1 MTIAEA
7 HAQPSAKHRMEALA
21 DGVFAIVMTLLV
33 LEIKV
38 PDLPRSAA
46 NHDIWVAVRS
56 EAPVFFS
63 FLITFILSGAFWHL
77 HQRLLT
83 QLKAVRGGLLVLNI
97 AFLMFVSLLPFS
109 TGMLGHFLQR
119 PFAQE
124 FYFANQLVL
133 GLLLVI
139 QHRVARR
146 LGLLNDPESEGAIDL
161 SWRLL
166 VFPIGAAFAMI
177 ICPLAPK
184 FSFYGFVV
192 AGLATRI
199 ARRRA
204 KSKTVHK

>member
-1 MTIAEA
+1 MITAEA

-38 PDLPRSAA
+38 PNLPRSAA
-46 NHDIWVAVRS
+46 NHDIWLAVRS

-83 QLKAVRGGLLVLNI
+83 QLKVVRGGLLVLNI
-97 AFLMFVSLLPFS
+97 GFLMFVSLLPFS
-109 TGMLGHFLQR
+109 TGMLGHFLTR

-124 FYFANQLVL
+124 FYFANQLIL
-133 GLLLVI
+133 GLLLLI

-146 LGLLNDPESEGAIDL
+146 LGLLNDPDSEPAVDL

-166 VFPIGAAFAMI
+166 VFPIGATLAMI
-177 ICPLAPK
+177 ICPIAPN
-184 FSFYGFVV
+184 FSFYGFLV
-192 AGLATRI
+192 AGLGTRI

-204 KSKTVHK
+204 KGRGVKK

>member
-1 MTIAEA
+1 MAIAEA
-7 HAQPSAKHRMEALA
+7 HSQPSAKHRMEALA

-46 NHDIWVAVRS
+46 NHDIWVGVRA

-83 QLKAVRGGLLVLNI
+83 QLKAVRGAVLVLNI
-97 AFLMFVSLLPFS
+97 VFLMFVSLLPFS

-124 FYFANQLVL
+124 FYFANQFIL

-139 QHRVARR
+139 QLHVARR
-146 LGLLNDPESEGAIDL
+146 LDLLNDPTSEPAVDL

-166 VFPIGAAFAMI
+166 VFPIGAALAMAI
-177 ICPLAPK
+177 SPVAPNL
-184 FSFYGFVV
+184 SFYGFLV
-192 AGLATRI
+192 AALVTRV

-204 KSKTVHK
+204 RPKGAK

>member
-1 MTIAEA
+1 MSGTSYS
-7 HAQPSAKHRMEALA
+7 QSSSKHRVEALA

-38 PDLPRSAA
+38 PDLPRSASS
-46 NHDIWVAVRS
+46 HEIWLGVRS

-83 QLKAVRGGLLVLNI
+83 QLKAVRGALLALNI

-109 TGMLGHFLQR
+109 TGMLGHFLRR

-124 FYFANQLVL
+124 FYFANQLIL

-139 QHRVARR
+139 QLRVARR
-146 LGLLNDPESEGAIDL
+146 LDLLNEPDSEPAIDL

-177 ICPLAPK
+177 ISPAAPN
-184 FSFYGFVV
+184 FSFYGFLV
-192 AGLATRI
+192 AGLLTRI
-199 ARRRA
+199 ARTRA
-204 KSKTVHK
+204 KRKAARK

>member
-1 MTIAEA
+1 MAIAEA
-7 HAQPSAKHRMEALA
+7 HPQPSAKHRMEALA

-38 PDLPRSAA
+38 PDLPRSSPSRE
-46 NHDIWVAVRS
+46 IWLAVRS

-83 QLKAVRGGLLVLNI
+83 QLRAVRGALLVLNI
-97 AFLMFVSLLPFS
+97 VFLMFVSLLPFS

-124 FYFANQLVL
+124 FYFANQLIL
-133 GLLLVI
+133 GLLLVV
-139 QHRVARR
+139 QLHVARR
-146 LGLLNDPESEGAIDL
+146 LDLLNEPTSEPAVDL

-166 VFPIGAAFAMI
+166 VFPIGAALAMAI
-177 ICPLAPK
+177 SPMAPNL
-184 FSFYGFVV
+184 SFYGFLV
-192 AGLATRI
+192 AALVTRI
-199 ARRRA
+199 ARKRA
-204 KSKTVHK
+204 VLKAAK